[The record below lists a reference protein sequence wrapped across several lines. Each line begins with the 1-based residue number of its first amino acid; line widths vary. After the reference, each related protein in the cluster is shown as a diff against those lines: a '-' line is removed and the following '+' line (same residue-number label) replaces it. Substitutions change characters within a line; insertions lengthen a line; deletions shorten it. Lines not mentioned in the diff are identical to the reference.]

1 MTVGYL
7 LQRDSGAR
15 AAQNLDFCRLWL
27 IFCNLERSR
36 LIFGAAGPEGGEE
49 PSGAI
54 VLRLIQD
61 PRIANSSSTNALSFS
76 SARTMKRFPSPRCAS
91 AIPSKYRSSGSTNTV
106 SFSSAYT
113 TSSRLDGKS
122 DSSVTFRGL
131 RTYQTM
137 STLSI

>member
-7 LQRDSGAR
+7 LQRDSGAP
-15 AAQNLDFCRLWL
+15 AARNLDFCRLWL

-61 PRIANSSSTNALSFS
+61 PRITDSSSINAVSFHTLVQDAMTMPNQS
-76 SARTMKRFPSPRCAS
+76 LQPTAVHSTHVYDVRPRKDKRGVDLISDAQDTARLSAR
-91 AIPSKYRSSGSTNTV
+91 
-106 SFSSAYT
+106 
-113 TSSRLDGKS
+113 
-122 DSSVTFRGL
+122 
-131 RTYQTM
+131 
-137 STLSI
+137 